1 MSLKAYIIQRADSF
15 KGRCL
20 RSSMPPAVVIGTGVD
35 PKNKGSFKKVIVL
48 SALDSKKLLLECLN
62 DAIKTV
68 EETMHD

>member
-1 MSLKAYIIQRADSF
+1 
-15 KGRCL
+15 
-20 RSSMPPAVVIGTGVD
+20 MPPAVVIGTGVD